1 MTPKRI
7 DPGITVE
14 VDGMAWRRVESLRRA
29 RPEERVF
36 AVTTEEDGTTEVRFG
51 DGQRGLRPPA
61 NSTVKVTYRTGGGA
75 VGSVSRTVDDARDE
89 PRFWMAAKDGEGAV
103 GWRTLE
109 RSRGRSA
116 LSVLACAIGM
126 ALAIVAMLAL
136 AHDERGDR

>member
-7 DPGITVE
+7 EPDITVE
-14 VDGMAWRRVESLRRA
+14 VDGLTWTRVESMRRA
-29 RPEERVF
+29 RPDDRVY
-36 AVTTEEDGTTEVRFG
+36 AVNIDEDGIGELRFG
-51 DGQRGLRPPA
+51 DGRRGLRPPA
-61 NSTVKVTYRTGGGA
+61 GSTVKVTYRTGGGA

-89 PRFWMAAKDGEGAV
+89 PRFWMVAKDGEGAV

-126 ALAIVAMLAL
+126 AIAL
-136 AHDERGDR
+136 AAILGLADDERGES